1 MQHVQSVKGIQ
12 QLGNILLGALLVV
25 LVGAL
30 GVFLAEL
37 VMSPEWQNAV
47 RLVGLGALVLTALMS
62 PVNGLLLW
70 VILEP
75 YTRFWYLNIKMPSGI
90 PDLSLSRLA
99 VSLLGIVLV
108 AQLATG
114 KRKIRRPSMMEI
126 YMVVFCI
133 MAVPSLVAGMDG
145 LKSTIQ
151 MFFDKFI
158 APFLVLVLAKN
169 FYDEKTGLD
178 RLMVAL
184 ILIGFYLSFMV
195 FYEQITGQALFYQW
209 GRATVYSR
217 SLRKIVSL
225 LGNPAYIGTALGMI
239 VPIALFKFVRQ
250 ASPYGRL
257 FYGLLLVVTVVGN
270 FFCYNRG
277 AWLALAVAL
286 LVMLLFEREYRRI
299 LLPIAL
305 IATAALV
312 LYWPTISSSPVVRER
327 LYSVGSI
334 EYRATMLDVSKRLLR
349 DHLLLGVGFEN
360 FAYYYLYYGGPWSI
374 LARALPSPHNAFL
387 LVLTTMGLIAFVP
400 YLLIFISMFGE
411 ILVWLRRSRVHA
423 GVDRALLVAGW
434 AVIAVYV
441 VSAAF
446 VDLYYSAFISIMFFF
461 IMGTI
466 LGYLYC
472 LRIAPQPME
481 KKVE

>member
-1 MQHVQSVKGIQ
+1 MHQVQSMKGMPW
-12 QLGNILLGALLVV
+12 LRNILFGALLVAV
-25 LVGAL
+25 TAAL
-30 GVFLAEL
+30 GVFLADL
-37 VMSPEWQNAV
+37 VMSPDWPNAV
-47 RLVGLGALVLTALMS
+47 RIVWLGALLLVVLMS

-90 PDLSLSRLA
+90 PDLSLSRL
-99 VSLLGIVLV
+99 VVGLLCIIWV

-114 KRKIRRPSMMEI
+114 RRRIRRPSMAEVLMI
-126 YMVVFCI
+126 VFCV

-145 LKSTIQ
+145 LMSTIQ

-169 FYDEKTGLD
+169 FYDQKTGLD
-178 RLMVAL
+178 RLVAVL
-184 ILIGFYLSFMV
+184 IVIGFYLSFMV
-195 FYEQITGQALFYQW
+195 FYEQMTGQALFYQL

-225 LGNPAYIGTALGMI
+225 LGNPAYIGAALGMI

-250 ASPYGRL
+250 ASPYGRA
-257 FYGLLLVVTVVGN
+257 FYALLLVVTVLGN

-305 IATAALV
+305 LVTAVLI
-312 LYWPTISSSPVVRER
+312 LYWPTISNSPVVKER

-334 EYRATMLDVSKRLLR
+334 EYRAMMLDVSKRLLR
-349 DHLLLGVGFEN
+349 NHLLLGVGFEN

-374 LARALPSPHNAFL
+374 LAHSLPSPHNTFL
-387 LVLTTMGLIAFVP
+387 LILTTMGLIAFVP
-400 YLLIFISMFGE
+400 YLMLFLSVFGE
-411 ILVWLRRSRVHA
+411 ILVWLRRSRVYA

-434 AVIAVYV
+434 AVITVYV

-461 IMGTI
+461 IIGTI

-472 LRIAPQPME
+472 LRVAYQPMQE
-481 KKVE
+481 AME